1 MRKRKIGRKF
11 SRERDQRRAFLKSL
25 AANLIL
31 KEKIRTT
38 VSRAKET
45 SRFVEKLISQTIN
58 SGQAQTEAKEKL
70 VTKRRLLA
78 KLFSPTVNKKL
89 FQEIGPRYKERKG
102 GYTRVTK
109 LGPRKSDGAAMAVIE
124 LRK

>member
-78 KLFSPTVNKKL
+78 KFFSPTVNKKL

-124 LRK
+124 LIK

>member
-1 MRKRKIGRKF
+1 MRERKIGRKF
-11 SRERDQRRAFLKSL
+11 SRERNQRRAFLKSL

-70 VTKRRLLA
+70 VAKRRLLA

-124 LRK
+124 LIK

>member
-102 GYTRVTK
+102 GYTRVPK

-124 LRK
+124 LIK

>member
-124 LRK
+124 LIK